1 MENTV
6 KKGDKIK
13 VHYTG
18 KFEDGTIFDSSEAC
32 HHHHEEGHHHHHNH
46 DPLEVEVGA
55 GYVIKG
61 FDDALIGMKAG
72 DKKTVTIPPEEG
84 YGQPMEQMIIKVKRE
99 QFPAEPIPEVGMD
112 LELSGQDGSV
122 IPATITHIEGDDIT
136 IDANHPLAGKTLIF
150 DLTLVEI
157 Q

>member
-32 HHHHEEGHHHHHNH
+32 HHHHEEGHHHHHSH

-61 FDDALIGMKAG
+61 FDDALVGMKVG
-72 DKKTVTIPPEEG
+72 EKKTVTISPEEG
-84 YGQPMEQMIIKVKRE
+84 YGQPMEQMIIKVKKD
-99 QFPAEPIPEVGMD
+99 QFPPEPEPQVGMD

-122 IPATITHIEGDDIT
+122 IPATITHIEGDDVT